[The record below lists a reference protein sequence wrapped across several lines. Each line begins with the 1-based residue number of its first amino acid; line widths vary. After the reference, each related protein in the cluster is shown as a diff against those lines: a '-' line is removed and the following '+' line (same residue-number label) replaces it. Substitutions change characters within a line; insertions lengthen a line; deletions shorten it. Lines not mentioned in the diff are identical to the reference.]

1 MAKKS
6 SMTFVEDFA
15 FYEQLWNYYAF
26 IGWRNFTIYE
36 LVVCFN

>member
-15 FYEQLWNYYAF
+15 FYEQLWNYYAWSLF
-26 IGWRNFTIYE
+26 VK
-36 LVVCFN
+36 L

>member
-15 FYEQLWNYYAF
+15 FYEQLWNYYAS
-26 IGWRNFTIYE
+26 IANLLNNAVPLQR
-36 LVVCFN
+36 